1 MASFHSLPGA
11 VLLRL
16 MRYLGLHDLL
26 ALARVNTQLRKIVYS
41 EPQVWTGD
49 LLFPESDVTITD
61 SFIQQFVSR
70 ITRSYAVRG
79 LRMIELPLS
88 WTGYMWIF
96 DHFAHSVGAI
106 QIVAS
111 EATLDH
117 LAHHLSIFAGNL
129 ALLQHENKIPITFRQ
144 YAIDDREYTD
154 TLAATRYMGYGSLQT
169 MTSTLLS
176 EFRLDD
182 PPFEQLESF
191 QVSCTDPQD
200 TDASVDHENPQV
212 RRLYL
217 LASFLAGR
225 PIRLS
230 RIQSELE
237 VLREPSSPQQPQR
250 ERKREREEDGTET
263 GTERPNSMSGPSN
276 KTRRHDDNNN
286 NSNSNPN
293 GSSHHYPHH
302 HNHNH
307 NHHRHHPHH
316 LAATA
321 ATTIP
326 SSSPHYHHQHK
337 TSPSYT

>member
-1 MASFHSLPGA
+1 MAPFRSLSDA

-26 ALARVNTQLRKIVYS
+26 ALARVNTQLRRIVYS

-79 LRMIELPLS
+79 LRMIKLPLS

-96 DHFAHSVGAI
+96 DHFAHSVDAI

-111 EATLDH
+111 EDTLDQ

-144 YAIDDREYTD
+144 YAIDDREYAD
-154 TLAATRYMGYGSLQT
+154 TLAATRYMGHDSLQT
-169 MTSTLLS
+169 MTRTLLS

-182 PPFEQLESF
+182 PPFERLESF
-191 QVSCTDPQD
+191 QVSCTEHQD

-212 RRLYL
+212 HKLYL

-230 RIQSELE
+230 RLQSEPE
-237 VLREPSSPQQPQR
+237 ALRAPSSPQQPQQ
-250 ERKREREEDGTET
+250 EKKRGREENGTET
-263 GTERPNSMSGPSN
+263 GAEGRDSVSGPSN
-276 KTRRHDDNNN
+276 KTRRQDNNN
-286 NSNSNPN
+286 SSHSSPN
-293 GSSHHYPHH
+293 GGRHHYPHQH
-302 HNHNH
+302 H
-307 NHHRHHPHH
+307 HHHH
-316 LAATA
+316 LAAA
-321 ATTIP
+321 ASTPIP
-326 SSSPHYHHQHK
+326 SSSPHYHNHHK